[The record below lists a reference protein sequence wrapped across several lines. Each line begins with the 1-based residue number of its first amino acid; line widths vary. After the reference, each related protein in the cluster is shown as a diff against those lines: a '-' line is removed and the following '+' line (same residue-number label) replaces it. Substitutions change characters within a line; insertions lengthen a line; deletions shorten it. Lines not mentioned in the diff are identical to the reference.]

1 MSALEQLD
9 LDPKTLKGLEFH
21 GVFDDWKSRVKG
33 RAAAVP
39 TAVETA
45 G

>member
-1 MSALEQLD
+1 VSALEQLD
-9 LDPKTLKGLEFH
+9 LDPKTLKGLEF
-21 GVFDDWKSRVKG
+21 FDDWKSRVKG